1 ATMRWS
7 SLAWSSGGLI
17 APHRTLAWSGRD
29 AEIMVRCRGTTRR
42 IDDRID
48 VTNEAKKRSSRRS
61 GGRRRRAPPAAPA
74 PPPVAPLHDE
84 LLEETP
90 AAPLALAE
98 PAEPEPAAPF
108 PDDLALDT
116 PEVEFA
122 QRVAAR
128 PPEPERP
135 WPATR
140 RVVFFDVENTS
151 RMQHIGRVIDHLALD
166 RVGTRTDFI
175 AVGNWRVI
183 GHDTGRL

>member
-1 ATMRWS
+1 MS
-7 SLAWSSGGLI
+7 GLI
-17 APHRTLAWSGRD
+17 APHRTLAWSGWD

-42 IDDRID
+42 VDDRID
-48 VTNEAKKRSSRRS
+48 VTNEAKKRPIRRRG
-61 GGRRRRAPPAAPA
+61 GGRRRSPKTVAA

-84 LLEETP
+84 LLDETP

-108 PDDLALDT
+108 LDDLALDT

-135 WPATR
+135 WPA
-140 RVVFFDVENTS
+140 
-151 RMQHIGRVIDHLALD
+151 
-166 RVGTRTDFI
+166 
-175 AVGNWRVI
+175 
-183 GHDTGRL
+183 

>member
-1 ATMRWS
+1 M
-7 SLAWSSGGLI
+7 
-17 APHRTLAWSGRD
+17 
-29 AEIMVRCRGTTRR
+29 
-42 IDDRID
+42 
-48 VTNEAKKRSSRRS
+48 TNEAKKRPSRRR
-61 GGRRRRAPPAAPA
+61 GGRRRRSPKAAAA

-84 LLEETP
+84 LLDETP

-98 PAEPEPAAPF
+98 PAEPEPAAPLL
-108 PDDLALDT
+108 DDLALDT

-135 WPATR
+135 WPASR

-183 GHDTGRL
+183 GHDTGRLLARPRGAAGAQRARGRRAGLERSPDRGGRGGVAGRGPAG